1 MPPRVG
7 RRPSGRGTWLAAE
20 TVLLSGL
27 LWLVSPSVVSAQLLT
42 IGAGVLVST
51 RAPQPVGE
59 LHAETPPLAG
69 VRGYVTLSWTD
80 ESTKPTVI
88 SAAERPVIHVGRAF
102 AGLGAGLLWLEAND
116 YRPYPMLVSS
126 TVVPL
131 PVPRTSFVLIASTL
145 PFQDFDW
152 SLVFK
157 IGVTLVFVR

>member
-1 MPPRVG
+1 MPHGSTRIAVT
-7 RRPSGRGTWLAAE
+7 RA
-20 TVLLSGL
+20 LLCGL

-42 IGAGVLVST
+42 IGGGALVTTRST
-51 RAPQPVGE
+51 EPVGE
-59 LHAETPPLAG
+59 LHGETPPLARA
-69 VRGYVTLSWTD
+69 RGYVTLSWTD

-102 AGLGAGLLWLEAND
+102 AGLGAGLLWLEGNG

-157 IGVTLVFVR
+157 VGVTLVFVR